1 MGHKKGVQKG
11 GPRET
16 LHLSRQVSATL
27 TARLVEGQAR
37 VGHRFFRRG
46 LLPGL
51 RGAHQLHRKSLRCT
65 APSNPTSN
73 PLILA
78 SFCLRRSSRLV
89 PTCGVQISRFLPA
102 FLRRKQAHHPS
113 CPSRTGGGVFGR
125 CRCAPLPDPF
135 GLGARPATPLTLL
148 ARHRAA
154 RDSLKGSRRS
164 RALRPPSF
172 RQLSHRA
179 RLFDC
184 TFSLPCSGLS
194 VCCLG
199 RIVSRQ

>member
-1 MGHKKGVQKG
+1 MGHKKGVQFRA
-11 GPRET
+11 PRET
-16 LHLSRQVSATL
+16 LHPSRQVSATL

-89 PTCGVQISRFLPA
+89 PTCCAQEASSSSILSIPNGRRRLWQVQVRPA
-102 FLRRKQAHHPS
+102 PRS
-113 CPSRTGGGVFGR
+113 VS
-125 CRCAPLPDPF
+125 
-135 GLGARPATPLTLL
+135 LGPRPATPLTT
-148 ARHRAA
+148 ACAPQ
-154 RDSLKGSRRS
+154 G
-164 RALRPPSF
+164 
-172 RQLSHRA
+172 RA
-179 RLFDC
+179 RF
-184 TFSLPCSGLS
+184 TVRQQTIPGGFYAFSF
-194 VCCLG
+194 
-199 RIVSRQ
+199 